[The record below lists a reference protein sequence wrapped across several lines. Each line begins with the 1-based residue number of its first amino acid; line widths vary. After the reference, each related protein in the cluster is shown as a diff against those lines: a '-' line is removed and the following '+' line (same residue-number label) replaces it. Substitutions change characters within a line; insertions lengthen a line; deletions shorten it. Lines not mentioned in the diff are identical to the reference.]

1 MNDKLKQ
8 FTKPLTPDEI
18 EWKIQSKT
26 KSTPVKTIVVPYIDN
41 RAVMNRLDSVFGSLE
56 WKSSFEP
63 KNYEVTTKSRDT
75 VIHEKRIAMVCTLSI
90 KNSDGEW
97 VSKQDGADG
106 TDIETFKGGISDSMK
121 RCATQWGLG
130 RELYDYPRVFVE
142 GDIKFLDKDILAQLR
157 SIDLKK
163 DVIVLKQGNSQKA
176 YSTVAE
182 TKAYQAKNK
191 ADYDAGIDPL
201 S

>member
-1 MNDKLKQ
+1 MNEKLKL

-26 KSTPVKTIVVPYIDN
+26 KGASVKTIVVPYIDN
-41 RAVMNRLDSVFGSLE
+41 RAVMNRLDSVFGSME

-63 KNYEVTTKSRDT
+63 KNYEVTTKTRDSIT
-75 VIHEKRIAMVCTLSI
+75 HEKRIAMVCTLSI
-90 KNSDGEW
+90 KTESGEW

-106 TDIETFKGGISDSMK
+106 TDIETFKGGISDAMK

-142 GDIKFLDKDILAQLR
+142 GDIKFLDKDVLAQLR

-163 DVIVLKQGNSQKA
+163 DVIVLKQGVSKKA
-176 YSTVAE
+176 YNE
-182 TKAYQAKNK
+182 QNNK
-191 ADYDAGIDPL
+191 DFEEGVPF
-201 S
+201 